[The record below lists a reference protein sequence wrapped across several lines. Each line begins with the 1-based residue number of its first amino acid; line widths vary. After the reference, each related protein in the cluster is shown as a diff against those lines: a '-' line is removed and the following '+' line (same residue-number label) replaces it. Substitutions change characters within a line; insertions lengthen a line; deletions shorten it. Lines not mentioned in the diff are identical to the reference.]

1 MRFTYSSYVEKE
13 DQNDPWSGR
22 TLDRKITFNI
32 DGDMILDEVI
42 DKFVQFLRA
51 SGFDYVRM
59 YPEGCTLNPSADRWV
74 IDKKIYEDFGAY
86 RPDEF
91 EREINF

>member
-1 MRFTYSSYVEKE
+1 
-13 DQNDPWSGR
+13 
-22 TLDRKITFNI
+22 
-32 DGDMILDEVI
+32 
-42 DKFVQFLRA
+42 
-51 SGFDYVRM
+51 M